1 MAKKHLII
9 DTSYLIYKSYFAYP
23 RLTTKTGKP
32 SGAFYGFAKTI
43 IALIHD
49 YRPDTLSFTMDLKE
63 PTWRHLMY
71 DAYKAG
77 RDPANP
83 DMIEQ
88 IPVILEW
95 CEALTQNTYKQGGFE
110 ADDYVNTIVHLIN
123 QHETLMLERKKP
135 LDDGL
140 FGVIEEDGDDEHK
153 DHYIDI
159 HKIREQA
166 KQFEDSIYIFS
177 SDRDLFQLLVYPNV
191 FFLQQ
196 NKAKDGYNLF
206 GKQEFVDK
214 YELEPIQ
221 WLDYK
226 TLVGDSGDNLRG
238 LDGVGPKTATQFLQG
253 VGSMFVF
260 CSEKKMEYNQFL
272 MGCWVMGERL
282 EKARLESANK
292 KWDKITSQM
301 EEKFEL
307 ICRTY
312 ELSKLSMVPKT
323 EKPTT
328 KYDLNKGVELLRSY
342 DLKSLERLI
351 DHVAG
356 EVEKEQVGLF

>member
-23 RLTTKTGKP
+23 RLTTKAGKP
-32 SGAFYGFAKTI
+32 SGAFYGFVKTI
-43 IALIHD
+43 VALVHD

-63 PTWRHLMY
+63 PTWRHQMF

-83 DMIEQ
+83 EMIEQ
-88 IPVILEW
+88 IPVILQW
-95 CEALTQNTYKQGGFE
+95 CEAISKNLYRQAGFE

-123 QHETLMLERKKP
+123 QHETLMLERKKQF
-135 LDDGL
+135 DDGL
-140 FGVIEEDGDDEHK
+140 FGEGEKINNDGHKEHF
-153 DHYIDI
+153 IDI
-159 HKIREQA
+159 HKIQKRA
-166 KQFEDSIYIFS
+166 SQFEDSIYIFS
-177 SDRDLFQLLVYPNV
+177 SDRDLFQLLIYPNV

-196 NKAKDGYNLF
+196 NKAKDGYSLF
-206 GKQEFVDK
+206 GKQEFIEK
-214 YELEPIQ
+214 YQLEPIQ

-238 LDGVGPKTATQFLQG
+238 LDGVGPKTATQFLQD
-253 VGSMFVF
+253 VGSLFVF
-260 CSEKKMEYNQFL
+260 CGTKKMEYDQFL
-272 MGCWVMGERL
+272 SGCWVLGERL
-282 EKARLESANK
+282 QKAHLESTNK
-292 KWDKITSQM
+292 KWDKISTQM

-312 ELSKLSMVPKT
+312 TLSKLSMVPNT
-323 EKPTT
+323 QKPIA
-328 KYDLNKGVELLRSY
+328 KYDLNKGIELLRSY

-356 EVEKEQVGLF
+356 EAEKEQMGLF

>member
-23 RLTTKTGKP
+23 KLTTKAGKP

-63 PTWRHLMY
+63 PTWRHQMF

-83 DMIEQ
+83 EMIEQ
-88 IPVILEW
+88 IPVILQW
-95 CEALTQNTYKQGGFE
+95 CEALTSNIYKQGGFE
-110 ADDYVNTIVHLIN
+110 ADDYINTIIHLLN

-140 FGVIEEDGDDEHK
+140 FGSVEEVSNDGHK
-153 DHYIDI
+153 DHFIDI
-159 HKIREQA
+159 HKIQN
-166 KQFEDSIYIFS
+166 KVNKFEDSIYIFS

-196 NKAKDGYNLF
+196 NKEKDGYNLF
-206 GKQEFVDK
+206 GKQEFTEK
-214 YELEPIQ
+214 YFLEPIQ

-238 LDGVGPKTATQFLQG
+238 LDGIGPKTATQFLQA
-253 VGSMFVF
+253 VGSLYIF
-260 CSEKKMEYNQFL
+260 CGEKKMEFRQFL
-272 MGCWVMGERL
+272 SGCWVTGERL
-282 EKARLESANK
+282 KTARTESANK
-292 KWDKITSQM
+292 KWDKITVQLA
-301 EEKFEL
+301 EKFEL

-323 EKPTT
+323 KIPTE
-328 KYDLNKGVELLRSY
+328 KYDLNKGVELLRGY

-356 EVEKEQVGLF
+356 EAEKEQMGLF